1 MATELLSLR
10 DRVALML
17 QGICEDTDLLPVVRL
32 YMADGSDAWLLTKA
46 DRDDPNLLAGLH
58 LPAKGV
64 PQTRWITLHELTAT
78 RSSLGSSFKRDVHF
92 SPDKPLSFYIQA
104 ARPRAPLPASS
115 PMPLPLTRNDRGT
128 STRQLLHPSIEPTP
142 SVDSDAGISRGSK
155 MSVENYG
162 RVPFIPA
169 KTLRQH
175 KVYDGGDDRFRSA
188 ARLRQ
193 ALYREENA
201 WPIGSY
207 TTAKG
212 KKRRMGNYLAEKDAA
227 NGANF
232 ISPEVGKLVR
242 TEIAYRE
249 DGALIDITRLQT
261 NLLSSHPAVFNF
273 FGPLKLDLDLATAF
287 LQSVAPDYAG
297 EVSDLLFEHSPA
309 RRHPLFTNCRTAFDV
324 LIKCTTVQ
332 HKNGFIAV
340 ELKLSETM
348 QEGPSALRPRWDE
361 LSRLSGLYKDP
372 DHPALRSNPLQLLW
386 RQHLLAHAMIMNGLY
401 STGRF
406 IIVAPRY
413 NEHVNGAVHDYRQHL
428 ANNEGSIEFDAISF
442 EDLTACIERAGAK
455 DLAQALRT
463 RYCDY
468 SALDELI

>member
-1 MATELLSLR
+1 MAMEILDLR

-17 QGICEDTDLLPVVRL
+17 NGTSEDTGLSPVVRL
-32 YMADGSDAWLLTKA
+32 IIADSPEAWLLTTA
-46 DRDDPNLLAGLH
+46 GRDDPNLLFGLH
-58 LPAKGV
+58 V
-64 PQTRWITLHELTAT
+64 PEHGAPETRWTTLNEITAV
-78 RSSLGSSFKRDVHF
+78 RSSLGSCFERDDQF
-92 SPDKPLSFYIQA
+92 STDKPLSFYIEA
-104 ARPRAPLPASS
+104 ARAREPLRDSS
-115 PMPLPLTRNDRGT
+115 PLRLPRPQCGA
-128 STRQLLHPSIEPTP
+128 SIRQLLHPSIEPTS
-142 SVDSDAGISRGSK
+142 SVNSGTSTGRGSK
-155 MSVENYG
+155 MSIETYG

-169 KTLRQH
+169 KTLREH

-193 ALYREENA
+193 ALYRKEHA
-201 WPIGSY
+201 WPIGRY

-212 KKRRMGNYLAEKDAA
+212 TKRKMGNYLAEKDAA

-232 ISPEVGKLVR
+232 ISPEVAKLVR
-242 TEIAYRE
+242 KEIAYRE

-273 FGPLKLDLDLATAF
+273 FGPLKLDLDLANSV
-287 LQSVAPDYAG
+287 LQSIAPDFVG
-297 EVSDLLFEHSPA
+297 EVSDVLFEHSPA
-309 RRHPLFTNCRTAFDV
+309 RRHPQFTNCRTAFDV
-324 LIKCTTVQ
+324 LIKCATVQ
-332 HKNGFIAV
+332 HQNGFIAV

-386 RQHLLAHAMIMNGLY
+386 RQHLLASAMIMNGLY
-401 STGRF
+401 ACGRF
-406 IIVAPRY
+406 IIVAPKY
-413 NEHVNGAVHDYRQHL
+413 NEHVNAAVHEYRQHL
-428 ANNEGSIEFDAISF
+428 ANNEGSIEFDALSF
-442 EDLTACIERAGAK
+442 EDLTACIDRAGAE
-455 DLAQALRT
+455 DIALALRS